1 MKITAATIVFLVG
14 IASVAMAQRKQPTQE
29 ELISKLAAKKEEAFL
44 RNAAWRYDFDKAKEI
59 AQKEDKRI
67 FAYFTRSY
75 AP

>member
-1 MKITAATIVFLVG
+1 MKTSAAALLLLMG
-14 IASVAMAQRKQPTQE
+14 IASTAMAQRKQPTQE
-29 ELISKLAAKKEEAFL
+29 ELKVKLEAKKEEAFL
-44 RNAAWRYDFDKAKEI
+44 KNADWLYDFEKVKAL

>member
-1 MKITAATIVFLVG
+1 MKSSAAALLLLMG
-14 IASVAMAQRKQPTQE
+14 IASTAMAQRKQPTQE
-29 ELISKLAAKKEEAFL
+29 ELTSKLAAKKEEAFL
-44 RNAAWRYDFDKAKEI
+44 KNAAWRYDFDKAKEI

>member
-1 MKITAATIVFLVG
+1 MKMTAATLLIFVG
-14 IASVAMAQRKQPTQE
+14 IASTAMAQRKQPTQE
-29 ELISKLAAKKEEAFL
+29 ELSSKLAAKKEEGFL
-44 RNAAWRYDFDKAKEI
+44 KNADWMYDFDQAKEI